1 MVFKEGGYILEERR
15 KNNMVY
21 SFKYHRMAEDV
32 DHGKRALIC
41 CIRTIITLVKFR

>member
-1 MVFKEGGYILEERR
+1 
-15 KNNMVY
+15 MVY